1 MARMKPHVLVVDDDP
16 VVRDLLR
23 RVLQTNGM
31 DVSVLHDGSG
41 LRRRLT
47 LERPSLIL
55 LDIMMPNL
63 DGLQALKA
71 LREDGDDVPVIFL
84 SGRGGVV
91 DRVVG
96 LEFGADDYLT
106 KPCDS
111 RELLARINA
120 VLRRRGRVPSAAPE
134 QRETFSF
141 GPYTL
146 DFTTRTL
153 VREGARMELRDGEY
167 ALLKVFSAH
176 PLTVLSRAR
185 LHDLLH
191 GGDYVFRDRSLDVSA
206 WRLRRVI
213 ESDPSNPRY
222 VQTVRGKGYI
232 FVPDAR
238 EFAELDAVPDLV

>member
-1 MARMKPHVLVVDDDP
+1 
-16 VVRDLLR
+16 
-23 RVLQTNGM
+23 
-31 DVSVLHDGSG
+31 
-41 LRRRLT
+41 

-55 LDIMMPNL
+55 LDIMMPNC
-63 DGLQALKA
+63 DGLQALKS
-71 LREDGDDVPVIFL
+71 LRDAGDDLPVIFL
-84 SGRGGVV
+84 PGRVGVT
-91 DRVVG
+91 DRVAG
-96 LEFGADDYLT
+96 LEYGADDYLT

-111 RELLARINA
+111 RELLARIHA

-141 GPYTL
+141 GPFVL

-153 VREGARMELRDGEY
+153 VRNGTRLELREGEY
-167 ALLKVFSAH
+167 ALLKIFSAH

-191 GGDYVFRDRSLDVSA
+191 GDDYAFRDRSLDVSA

-222 VQTVRGKGYI
+222 VQTVRNKGYI
-232 FVPDAR
+232 FV
-238 EFAELDAVPDLV
+238 

>member
-1 MARMKPHVLVVDDDP
+1 MSRMKPHVLVVDDDP

-23 RVLQTNGM
+23 RVLQGNGM
-31 DVSVLHDGSG
+31 DVSVLHDASG

-63 DGLQALKA
+63 DGLQALKQ
-71 LREDGDDVPVIFL
+71 LREAGDDVPVIFL

-134 QRETFSF
+134 QRDTFSF
-141 GPYTL
+141 GPYVL
-146 DFTTRTL
+146 DYTTRTL
-153 VREGARMELRDGEY
+153 VREGVRMELRDGEY
-167 ALLKVFSAH
+167 ALLKVFSTH

-191 GGDYVFRDRSLDVSA
+191 GDDYAFRDRSLDVSA

-213 ESDPSNPRY
+213 ESDPGNPRY
-222 VQTVRGKGYI
+222 VQTVRAKGYI

-238 EFAELDAVPDLV
+238 EFAELGIGADVA

>member
-1 MARMKPHVLVVDDDP
+1 MKPHVLVVDDDP

-23 RVLQTNGM
+23 RVLQTHGM

-63 DGLQALKA
+63 DGMQALKS
-71 LREDGDDVPVIFL
+71 LREAGDDVPVIFL
-84 SGRGGVV
+84 SGRVGVT
-91 DRVVG
+91 DRVAG

-111 RELLARINA
+111 RELLARIHA

-141 GPYTL
+141 GPFVL

-153 VREGARMELRDGEY
+153 VRDNMRMELRDGEY

-191 GGDYVFRDRSLDVSA
+191 GDETLFRDRSLDVSA

-213 ESDPSNPRY
+213 ETDPSNPRY

-238 EFAELDAVPDLV
+238 ELAELDAVPDIV